1 MIFLFFW
8 YDNVTDNMAV
18 FFWFLG
24 LDLVLKGI
32 DFEIMS
38 GEKIGNYYQKLSKW
52 EKIIFD

>member
-1 MIFLFFW
+1 MIFLFW

-38 GEKIGNYYQKLSKW
+38 GEKIGIYYQKLSKW
-52 EKIIFD
+52 EKNIFD